1 MKPEDQIVDASGW
14 TVRRNRA
21 PQASG
26 DVQSVAELCWAKA
39 KQNPDRAACYFDDE
53 PPVSYRDMA
62 EETAALCGSLTRLGV
77 GVGDTVSFQL
87 PNWREAVIVN
97 LAAAA
102 LGLVV
107 NPISPI
113 YRGAEL
119 RFILRDSRAKVVFI
133 PAKYRSTDH
142 SRLLEILRPELPE
155 LQHIIV
161 VRGAATENS
170 YEALI
175 RDGRSHALKKL
186 PHLNLDAVKMVMYTS
201 GTTGPAKGVLHSHRT
216 IAATHVDYRRL
227 WEVCADDVML
237 MPSPV
242 THATGYV
249 LGLEVPFYTDAP
261 VAFMERWDPKH
272 AITLI
277 NDLQATLCAGATV
290 FLQDLVDTAE
300 QFGDR
305 IPSLRLFSCGG
316 AAIPPEVIYRAAA
329 ATERCRAM
337 RVYGST
343 EAPLVTKGWP
353 EPADVGLAAETDG
366 RISEFEVKII
376 DSAGQELPQGEPGE
390 ILVRGAP
397 LMIGYTNPDDTE
409 QAFDVEGYFKTGDIG
424 FLTNDAALVITGR
437 RKDLIIRGG
446 ENLSPKEIED
456 ALLKHPAVK
465 EAAVVAMPH
474 PRLGEAVCAYIIVRA
489 GAEAPSLLDLVELLE
504 QEGLARQKFPERL
517 EYVDSF
523 PRTASGKIRKDI
535 LRDALKSA
543 LVIQHNT

>member
-1 MKPEDQIVDASGW
+1 MKHEEQTIDASGW
-14 TVRRNRA
+14 KVLRHRA
-21 PQASG
+21 GAAAE
-26 DVQSVAELCWAKA
+26 VQTVAELCWLKRR
-39 KQNPDRAACYFDDE
+39 QTPDRIAFHFDDE
-53 PPVSYRDMA
+53 PPVCYRDVA
-62 EETAALCGSLTRLGV
+62 DETAALCSSLTRLGL
-77 GVGDTVSFQL
+77 GMGDTISFQL
-87 PNWREAVIVN
+87 PNWREAVIIN

-119 RFILRDSRAKVVFI
+119 RFILRDARAKLAFI
-133 PAKYRSTDH
+133 PAKYRSTDYP
-142 SRLLEILRPELPE
+142 RLLEILRPEIPE

-175 RDGRSHALKKL
+175 RDGRAQALKRL
-186 PHLNLDAVKMVMYTS
+186 PPANLDAVKMVMYTS

-227 WEVCADDVML
+227 WNVRTDDVML

-242 THATGYV
+242 THGTGYV
-249 LGLEVPFYTDAP
+249 LGLEVPFYTDAA
-261 VAFMERWDPKH
+261 VAFMDRWDPRR

-277 NDLQATLCAGATV
+277 NELKATLCAGATV
-290 FLQDLVDTAE
+290 FLQDLVDAAE
-300 QFGDR
+300 QFRDR

-366 RISEFEVKII
+366 RISEFEVKIV
-376 DSAGQELPQGEPGE
+376 DTAGEPLPQSEAGE

-397 LMIGYTNPDDTE
+397 LMIGYTNPEDTE
-409 QAFDVEGYFKTGDIG
+409 QAFDGEGFFKTGDIG
-424 FLTNDAALVITGR
+424 IVTADGALVITGR

-446 ENLSPKEIED
+446 ENHSPKEIED
-456 ALLKHPAVK
+456 ALMQHPAVK

-474 PRLGEAVCAYIIVRA
+474 PRLGEAVCAYIIVRP
-489 GAEAPSLLDLVELLE
+489 GAEAPSLMDLVEVLE
-504 QEGLARQKFPERL
+504 QQGLARQKFPERL

-523 PRTASGKIRKDI
+523 PRTASGKVRKDL
-535 LRDALKSA
+535 LREALKTA
-543 LVIQHNT
+543 PVIQHNT

>member
-1 MKPEDQIVDASGW
+1 MKPEDQIIDTSGW
-14 TVRRNRA
+14 KVLRRRTTQLA
-21 PQASG
+21 E
-26 DVQSVAELCWAKA
+26 VQSVAELCWSKA
-39 KQNPDRAACYFDDE
+39 KQTPDRIAFHFDDE
-53 PPVSYRDMA
+53 PPVSYRDVVD
-62 EETAALCGSLTRLGV
+62 ETAALCGSLTRLGL
-77 GVGDTVSFQL
+77 GMGDTISFQL
-87 PNWREAVIVN
+87 PNWRETVIVN

-119 RFILRDSRAKVVFI
+119 RFILRDSRAKLAFI
-133 PAKYRSTDH
+133 PAKYRSIDH
-142 SRLLEILRPELPE
+142 ARLLEVLRPEIPE

-175 RDGRSHALKKL
+175 RDGRTRALRSL
-186 PHLNLDAVKMVMYTS
+186 PRPNLDAVKMVMYTS

-216 IAATHVDYRRL
+216 IAATHMDYRRL
-227 WEVCADDVML
+227 WEVCAEDVML

-242 THATGYV
+242 THGTGYI
-249 LGLEVPFYTDAP
+249 LGLEVPFYTDAS
-261 VAFMERWDPKH
+261 VAFMERWEPLR

-277 NDLQATLCAGATV
+277 NELKATLCAGATV
-290 FLQDLVDTAE
+290 FLQDLVDAAE
-300 QFGDR
+300 QFGNR

-353 EPADVGLAAETDG
+353 EPADLGLAAETDG
-366 RISEFEVKII
+366 RISQFEVKII
-376 DSAGQELPQGEPGE
+376 DAVGQPLPHGEAGE
-390 ILVRGAP
+390 ILVRGSP

-409 QAFDVEGYFKTGDIG
+409 QAFDAEGYFKTGDIG
-424 FLTNDAALVITGR
+424 MVTADAALVITGR

-456 ALLKHPAVK
+456 ALMQHPAVK

-489 GAEAPSLLDLVELLE
+489 GAEAPTLMDLVELLE
-504 QEGLARQKFPERL
+504 QQGLARQKFPERL

-523 PRTASGKIRKDI
+523 PRTASGKVRKDL
-535 LRDALKSA
+535 LRDALKAA
-543 LVIQHNT
+543 LVIQYNT